1 MHLVGLIYLNDYCK
15 SNAMLHCISLK
26 PTGLQPV
33 TKFSKVLA
41 SKSSVPFSQRLFSG
55 FYLEPETPAH
65 ILLFTYN

>member
-26 PTGLQPV
+26 PTGPQLV

-41 SKSSVPFSQRLFSG
+41 SKSSLPFSQHPFSG
-55 FYLEPETPAH
+55 FYHEPEIPAH
-65 ILLFTYN
+65 ILLFMYN